1 MNSLFSGPSS
11 DNFDDVRSRTPTS
24 KLQVS
29 RDLSL
34 SSTKSLVVYYE
45 RMEGNNAMDIDNVS
59 SALSYKMTQEKYI
72 HVSKAANTRNNMD
85 ATIQQCVSNMNTNM
99 TSMHGDDAVINIPL
113 LYDPNAPTEPEL
125 WDGSFHLISLHRS
138 MEHLASDTKNIKNSL
153 IHS

>member
-1 MNSLFSGPSS
+1 MVAPVRDLGSKSFSFSSNIHSQQNFQLPTMFLMNCIGMNSLFSGPSS

-59 SALSYKMTQEKYI
+59 SALLYKMTQEKDI
-72 HVSKAANTRNNMD
+72 HVSKATNTRNNMD
-85 ATIQQCVSNMNTNM
+85 ATI
-99 TSMHGDDAVINIPL
+99 
-113 LYDPNAPTEPEL
+113 
-125 WDGSFHLISLHRS
+125 
-138 MEHLASDTKNIKNSL
+138 
-153 IHS
+153 